1 MYVKLFG
8 GPFDG
13 REENVVDGCDV
24 LRLREPQEEDE
35 NPSEIL
41 HIYRRSKSDPKYFVY
56 EDSEE

>member
-13 REENVVDGCDV
+13 RKENVMDGCDQ

-35 NPSEIL
+35 NPNNIF
-41 HIYRRSKSDPKYFVY
+41 HIYKRSKSDPQYFVY
-56 EDSEE
+56 EDTES